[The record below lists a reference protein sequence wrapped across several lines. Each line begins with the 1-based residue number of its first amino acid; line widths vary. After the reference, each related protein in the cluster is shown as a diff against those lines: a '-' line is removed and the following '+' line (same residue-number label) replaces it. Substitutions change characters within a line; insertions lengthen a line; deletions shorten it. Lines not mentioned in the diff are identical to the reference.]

1 MTRDDRRRARD
12 SWSSRTDGW
21 PTRWKRRPAA
31 SSATCRRSTSISL
44 DWDDDVADARR
55 RIEEGIAQVAV
66 EGRVLILTDMSGGT
80 PSNVAL
86 SLLEPGRVDVVTG
99 VNLPMLIKFA
109 NLHSVD
115 GFDETVRRIAQ
126 QGRDAIQVA
135 SRGARKAR
143 RAGEHDG
150 TMNTLEVTIVNR
162 LGPARAGGGESSCT
176 WPAGSPRG

>member
-1 MTRDDRRRARD
+1 MKQDAPGLLIVTHGRLADELEKAARRIIGEVPRL
-12 SWSSRTDGW
+12 
-21 PTRWKRRPAA
+21 A
-31 SSATCRRSTSISL
+31 SVSL

-55 RIEEGIAQVAV
+55 RIEAGIASVAV
-66 EGRVLILTDMSGGT
+66 DGRVLILTDMFGGT

-109 NLHSVD
+109 NLHAVD

-135 SRGARKAR
+135 S
-143 RAGEHDG
+143 EV
-150 TMNTLEVTIVNR
+150 LEKR
-162 LGPARAGGGESSCT
+162 SDPDDAPSR
-176 WPAGSPRG
+176 

>member
-1 MTRDDRRRARD
+1 MKQGAPGLLIVTHGRLASELEKAARRIVGD
-12 SWSSRTDGW
+12 L
-21 PTRWKRRPAA
+21 PTL
-31 SSATCRRSTSISL
+31 TSISL

-55 RIEEGIAQVAV
+55 RIEEGISKVAV
-66 EGRVLILTDMSGGT
+66 EGRVLILTDMFGGT

-109 NLHSVD
+109 NLHTLD

-135 SRGARKAR
+135 SEVLEKR
-143 RAGEHDG
+143 DG
-150 TMNTLEVTIVNR
+150 KGTT
-162 LGPARAGGGESSCT
+162 
-176 WPAGSPRG
+176 GSR

>member
-1 MTRDDRRRARD
+1 MKKSPPGLLVVTHGRLADEMENAARRIV
-12 SWSSRTDGW
+12 GEV
-21 PTRWKRRPAA
+21 PQLAA
-31 SSATCRRSTSISL
+31 ISL

-55 RIEEGIAQVAV
+55 RIEEGIAKVAV
-66 EGRVLILTDMSGGT
+66 EGRVLILTDMFGGT

-109 NLHSVD
+109 NLHAVD

-135 SRGARKAR
+135 SEVLEKRVGPEDT
-143 RAGEHDG
+143 AG
-150 TMNTLEVTIVNR
+150 R
-162 LGPARAGGGESSCT
+162 
-176 WPAGSPRG
+176 

>member
-1 MTRDDRRRARD
+1 MKKGAPGLLVVTHGRLADEMEKAARHIVGEV
-12 SWSSRTDGW
+12 SHL
-21 PTRWKRRPAA
+21 A
-31 SSATCRRSTSISL
+31 SISL

-55 RIEEGIAQVAV
+55 RIEDGIAKVAV
-66 EGRVLILTDMSGGT
+66 DGRVLILTDMFGGT

-109 NLHSVD
+109 NLHAVD

-135 SRGARKAR
+135 SEVLEKRVGPEDKAGR
-143 RAGEHDG
+143 
-150 TMNTLEVTIVNR
+150 
-162 LGPARAGGGESSCT
+162 
-176 WPAGSPRG
+176 

>member
-1 MTRDDRRRARD
+1 MKDAPGLLVVTHGRLADEMEKAARRIIGD
-12 SWSSRTDGW
+12 L
-21 PTRWKRRPAA
+21 PHMA
-31 SSATCRRSTSISL
+31 SVSL
-44 DWDDDVADARR
+44 DWDDDVADARK
-55 RIEEGIAQVAV
+55 RIEEGIAKVAV
-66 EGRVLILTDMSGGT
+66 EGRVLILTDMFGGT

-135 SRGARKAR
+135 S
-143 RAGEHDG
+143 EV
-150 TMNTLEVTIVNR
+150 LEKRV
-162 LGPARAGGGESSCT
+162 GPGDATGR
-176 WPAGSPRG
+176 

>member
-1 MTRDDRRRARD
+1 MKQGAPGLLVVTHGRLASEMEKAARR
-12 SWSSRTDGW
+12 
-21 PTRWKRRPAA
+21 
-31 SSATCRRSTSISL
+31 L

-55 RIEEGIAQVAV
+55 RIEEGIAKVAV
-66 EGRVLILTDMSGGT
+66 EGRVLILTDMFGGT

-109 NLHSVD
+109 NLHTVD

-135 SRGARKAR
+135 S
-143 RAGEHDG
+143 EV
-150 TMNTLEVTIVNR
+150 LEKRV
-162 LGPARAGGGESSCT
+162 GP
-176 WPAGSPRG
+176 